1 MGGCLALPR
10 PAGDLEPYNVSSS
23 LSCNVIKDPNKTK
36 QKKRTLGFPQPRE
49 NWSHR
54 PPEGWRV
61 TALTA
66 TPLRSRRE
74 TIGNVTLWEL
84 RRRDTKPLA
93 SPLT

>member
-1 MGGCLALPR
+1 MGGWLALPGS
-10 PAGDLEPYNVSSS
+10 AGDPEPYDVSSS
-23 LSCNVIKDPNKTK
+23 LSCNVIKDPNK
-36 QKKRTLGFPQPRE
+36 QNKKRTLGLPQPRE

-66 TPLRSRRE
+66 TSLRSRRE

-93 SPLT
+93 SPLM